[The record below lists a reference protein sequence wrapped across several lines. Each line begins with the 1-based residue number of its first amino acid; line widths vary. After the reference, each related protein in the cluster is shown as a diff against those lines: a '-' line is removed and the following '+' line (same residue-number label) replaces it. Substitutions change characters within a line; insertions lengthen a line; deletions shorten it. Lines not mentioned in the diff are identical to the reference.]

1 MRAPSSRKAPRK
13 AKRSTRTTTSSKTR
27 KRSTRRRKRKSS
39 DERTDAR
46 VFLGLGSN
54 LGNRRSHLD
63 AALAQIERLASLR
76 RVSSFY
82 ETDPVGHEDQPTF
95 WNLAAEIVWS
105 GTPEQLL
112 AAAKRIERQIG
123 RKASF
128 ANGPREIDID
138 ILDFGGQIR
147 SHPDPILPHPRLGL
161 RRFALAPLWEIAPG
175 WRHPI
180 TGMTAR
186 QLMRSLPAKPGV
198 RRIRKNW

>member
-1 MRAPSSRKAPRK
+1 MRAPSSRKEPRK

-63 AALAQIERLASLR
+63 AALARIERLASLR

-105 GTPEQLL
+105 G
-112 AAAKRIERQIG
+112 R
-123 RKASF
+123 
-128 ANGPREIDID
+128 
-138 ILDFGGQIR
+138 
-147 SHPDPILPHPRLGL
+147 
-161 RRFALAPLWEIAPG
+161 
-175 WRHPI
+175 
-180 TGMTAR
+180 
-186 QLMRSLPAKPGV
+186 
-198 RRIRKNW
+198 